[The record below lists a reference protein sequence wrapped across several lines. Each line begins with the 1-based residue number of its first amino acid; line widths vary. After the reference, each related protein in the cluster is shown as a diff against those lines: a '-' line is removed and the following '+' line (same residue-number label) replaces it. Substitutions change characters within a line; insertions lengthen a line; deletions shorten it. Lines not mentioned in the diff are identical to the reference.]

1 MQGTVALQVY
11 VCQDVVATQS
21 VHGTIALHYSHSAY
35 GAVHGI
41 KCCIAGYCTVRIF
54 CLQLLG
60 TIALQFASM
69 QGVTLESLAAD
80 LARKGSGRGRR
91 GRGTARFVRFH
102 GYGGAGPHT
111 PVAVTAARVRPA
123 LSPATHTGISQGPAT
138 QGHHAPEL
146 LEATHAPAPAPGGSG
161 TWAGLQVGAQP
172 EQLSSCEWLV
182 RQGAPMASF
191 WAATGPLAIT
201 GYNFRVASG
210 RCVRL

>member
-1 MQGTVALQVY
+1 M
-11 VCQDVVATQS
+11 
-21 VHGTIALHYSHSAY
+21 HGTIALHYSHSAY

-41 KCCIAGYCTVRIF
+41 ECCIAGYCTVRIF

-69 QGVTLESLAAD
+69 QGVALESLAAD

-146 LEATHAPAPAPGGSG
+146 LVATHAPATAPPL
-161 TWAGLQVGAQP
+161 AAPPPVLPLVGA
-172 EQLSSCEWLV
+172 
-182 RQGAPMASF
+182 
-191 WAATGPLAIT
+191 AAARLE
-201 GYNFRVASG
+201 RVARRRRCG
-210 RCVRL
+210 RVLPTGRRRPATRWPPTPED